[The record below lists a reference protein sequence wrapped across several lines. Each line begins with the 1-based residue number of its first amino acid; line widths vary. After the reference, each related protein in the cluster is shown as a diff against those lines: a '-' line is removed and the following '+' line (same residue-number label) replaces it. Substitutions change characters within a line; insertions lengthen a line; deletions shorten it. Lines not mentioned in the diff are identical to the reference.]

1 LFVDSFTTALAKEL
15 MEGFKNQ
22 NFPKRRNCKE
32 RKVWNNLRARHY
44 SVLILLAIVALE
56 TSAIAIDKF
65 INRESE
71 TAFTI
76 ESPFQNNSFIESF
89 KTAEASNVVVPVKI
103 SSTRRSTPVVAAAT
117 TKTSASAASEAK
129 TRSVS
134 AEFVAAANESE
145 TLSKYI
151 EYSVQPGDSLSNI
164 AVQFGSATDL
174 IKEANSLDDK
184 HIIKAGQTI
193 KVPMPSSE
201 MFYTVRQGDS
211 LSKIANRF
219 RVPLKSLID
228 ENNLKSH
235 MLMAEQRIKIPFKG
249 NKPEISLVKE
259 DNSASEAAK
268 KLELIKTGNIQI
280 VPEQKLTM
288 VKFEQ
293 LQMAQAPATK
303 SKIEFIEKDLLKTP
317 PVLQA
322 SVVAAAEPAVP
333 TVTAKPVAQPAKE
346 EVSSQQSLEI
356 KTTAHE
362 EISLENYTV
371 ARGDNLLKIAH
382 RFNTT
387 VAQIQQDNNL
397 EDTMLKVGQELR
409 VNPNKKLYRVVKT
422 TEAAAE
428 PTKQPSI
435 VDHKVANGESL
446 SLIARKYNTT
456 ISAIVSAN
464 NMTNTV
470 VMAGQDIKV
479 PTQASYKV
487 AQGNSKVTR
496 ASWKMPVRGRLS
508 DKYGWRKHPVYRK
521 RLFHAGIDVAAPK
534 GTPIAAV
541 QNGKVIYAG
550 RRAGYGNLV
559 IVSHANGLSTR
570 YAHCSSIL
578 VKKGQNVRAGQL
590 LAKVGATG
598 VATGNHLHFE
608 VRKNGKTQNPLTY
621 LN

>member
-1 LFVDSFTTALAKEL
+1 
-15 MEGFKNQ
+15 
-22 NFPKRRNCKE
+22 
-32 RKVWNNLRARHY
+32 
-44 SVLILLAIVALE
+44 
-56 TSAIAIDKF
+56 
-65 INRESE
+65 
-71 TAFTI
+71 
-76 ESPFQNNSFIESF
+76 
-89 KTAEASNVVVPVKI
+89 
-103 SSTRRSTPVVAAAT
+103 
-117 TKTSASAASEAK
+117 
-129 TRSVS
+129 
-134 AEFVAAANESE
+134 
-145 TLSKYI
+145 
-151 EYSVQPGDSLSNI
+151 
-164 AVQFGSATDL
+164 
-174 IKEANSLDDK
+174 
-184 HIIKAGQTI
+184 
-193 KVPMPSSE
+193 
-201 MFYTVRQGDS
+201 
-211 LSKIANRF
+211 
-219 RVPLKSLID
+219 
-228 ENNLKSH
+228 
-235 MLMAEQRIKIPFKG
+235 
-249 NKPEISLVKE
+249 
-259 DNSASEAAK
+259 
-268 KLELIKTGNIQI
+268 
-280 VPEQKLTM
+280 
-288 VKFEQ
+288 
-293 LQMAQAPATK
+293 
-303 SKIEFIEKDLLKTP
+303 
-317 PVLQA
+317 
-322 SVVAAAEPAVP
+322 
-333 TVTAKPVAQPAKE
+333 
-346 EVSSQQSLEI
+346 
-356 KTTAHE
+356 
-362 EISLENYTV
+362 
-371 ARGDNLLKIAH
+371 
-382 RFNTT
+382 
-387 VAQIQQDNNL
+387 QDNNL

>member
-1 LFVDSFTTALAKEL
+1 
-15 MEGFKNQ
+15 M
-22 NFPKRRNCKE
+22 
-32 RKVWNNLRARHY
+32 WNNLRARHY

-76 ESPFQNNSFIESF
+76 ESPFQNNAFIESF
-89 KTAEASNVVVPVKI
+89 KTAEASNVVVPVRI
-103 SSTRRSTPVVAAAT
+103 SSAKRSTPAVAAAV
-117 TKTSASAASEAK
+117 KTITPVNATPEAK

-134 AEFVAAANESE
+134 AEFVAAANEKDN
-145 TLSKYI
+145 LSKYI
-151 EYSVQPGDSLSNI
+151 EYAVQPGDSLSNI

-174 IKEANSLDDK
+174 IKKANSIDDK
-184 HIIKAGQTI
+184 HAIKAGQTL
-193 KVPMPSSE
+193 KVPMPASE

-219 RVPLKSLID
+219 RVPLKTLID

-235 MLMAEQRIKIPFKG
+235 MLMADQRIKIPIKG
-249 NKPEISLVKE
+249 NKPEISLLKVS
-259 DNSASEAAK
+259 DSADAVASR
-268 KLELIKTGNIQI
+268 LELVKAGNIQI
-280 VPEQKLTM
+280 VPEQKLAM
-288 VKFEQ
+288 VKLEK

-303 SKIEFIEKDLLKTP
+303 TKIEFTEKELLKTP
-317 PVLQA
+317 PVLNKA
-322 SVVAAAEPAVP
+322 VVSAAEPVVAAIA
-333 TVTAKPVAQPAKE
+333 AKPAMQPAKE
-346 EVSSQQSLEI
+346 AVSNQKTEVIAAAPVAPEEI
-356 KTTAHE
+356 K
-362 EISLENYTV
+362 LENYTV
-371 ARGDNLLKIAH
+371 AKGDNLLKIAH

-387 VAQIQQDNNL
+387 VAQIQQDNRLNN
-397 EDTMLKVGQELR
+397 TMLKVGQELK

-428 PTKQPSI
+428 TTKQPTI
-435 VDHKVANGESL
+435 VDHKVASGESL

-456 ISAIVSAN
+456 ISAIISEN

-470 VMAGQDIKV
+470 VMAGQRIKV
-479 PTQASYKV
+479 PAQASYKV
-487 AQGNSKVTR
+487 SQKVSKVTR
-496 ASWKMPVRGRLS
+496 ATWKMPVRGRLS

-521 RLFHAGIDVAAPK
+521 RLFHAGIDIAAPK

-559 IVSHANGLSTR
+559 IVSHANGFSTR

-578 VKKGQNVRAGQL
+578 VKKGQNIRAGQL
-590 LAKVGATG
+590 VAKVGATG